1 MQKSIQSGIVKRMFS
16 MLNKLRGV
24 LKKKKNLKR
33 SYMIK
38 KDYTEKEYW
47 EGKVPDELFE
57 EYLKKYGYE
66 YTPTDYS
73 KIPSRY

>member
-1 MQKSIQSGIVKRMFS
+1 MFT
-16 MLNKLRGV
+16 MLNKLEN
-24 LKKKKNLKR
+24 NLNKR
-33 SYMIK
+33 NNHERRMNSMTRE
-38 KDYTEKEYW
+38 YTEKEYW

-66 YTPTDYS
+66 YTPTDYN

>member
-47 EGKVPDELFE
+47 EGKVPDELFD
-57 EYLKKYGYE
+57 EYLNKYGYE
-66 YTPTDYS
+66 YTPTDYH